1 MVMME
6 MIKEWLLARI
16 LKNRVVFFEN
26 DGEYHLINDIYFD
39 GDIVICNYYDRK
51 SIKEFGDAGLIDGDV
66 NDR

>member
-1 MVMME
+1 

-39 GDIVICNYYDRK
+39 EGTVICSYYDRK
-51 SIKEFGDAGLIDGDV
+51 SIDGGDV
-66 NDR
+66 E

>member
-1 MVMME
+1 

-39 GDIVICNYYDRK
+39 EDAVICSYYNRK
-51 SIKEFGDAGLIDGDV
+51 SIDDGDV
-66 NDR
+66 E

>member
-1 MVMME
+1 

-39 GDIVICNYYDRK
+39 EGIVICSYYDRK
-51 SIKEFGDAGLIDGDV
+51 SIDDGDV
-66 NDR
+66 DE